1 MVYKYGF
8 SDNQSLEGYYNNFAM
23 SHFDVNDF
31 QEQSI
36 PDVIKPEFGV
46 VTECRYTL
54 TLFTLVWTEL
64 LMNFILSQSSNATLI
79 LIISLAER
87 ML

>member
-46 VTECRYTL
+46 VTECRYTH
-54 TLFTLVWTEL
+54 
-64 LMNFILSQSSNATLI
+64 LI
-79 LIISLAER
+79 HISLDRVAHEFYTEPKF
-87 ML
+87 